1 MTITV
6 LPTNY
11 VNGDIFSASDINNTN
26 TVINI
31 LSGSQSLIAA
41 KGDILT
47 GSADDTLVKTTVG
60 ANNTVLIANSA
71 ASGGVA
77 WGLITSAMITDGT
90 ITGTDIASTT
100 ITGSNIANT
109 TISSGKVDGTIYI
122 RGETAGFTPTN
133 ARIHIRSTAPSSPAS
148 GDIWF
153 QI

>member
-11 VNGDIFSASDINNTN
+11 VNGDIFSATDINNTN

-90 ITGTDIASTT
+90 ITGTDIAGTT

>member
-6 LPTNY
+6 LNTAY
-11 VNGDIFSASDINNTN
+11 LNGDTFYAADINATN
-26 TVINI
+26 TVVNL
-31 LSGSQSLIAA
+31 LSASQSLIAA

-47 GSADDTLVKTTVG
+47 GISDDTLTKTTVG
-60 ANNTVLIANSA
+60 SNNTVLYANSSA
-71 ASGGVA
+71 TGGVS

-100 ITGSNIANT
+100 ITASNIANS
-109 TISSGKVDGTIYI
+109 TITSGKVDGTVYV
-122 RGETAGFTPTN
+122 RGETAGFTPSSGK
-133 ARIHIRSTAPSSPAS
+133 IHIRSTAPSSPAS

>member
-100 ITGSNIANT
+100 ITGTNIANT